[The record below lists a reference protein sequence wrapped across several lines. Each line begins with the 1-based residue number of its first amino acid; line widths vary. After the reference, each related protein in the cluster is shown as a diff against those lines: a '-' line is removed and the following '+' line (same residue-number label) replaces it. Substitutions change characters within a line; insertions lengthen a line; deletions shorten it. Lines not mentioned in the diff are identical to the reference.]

1 MRENLHLGGCID
13 RAVPRAATHP
23 RPASGGAYRKRC
35 PGPPRRAPL
44 LREDRRSQRRAGPGS
59 GRRAPVRSGP
69 TEGTG
74 SSQQIHRRS
83 ANRFSAPVPRMKPR
97 AVSFFPPDRLFA
109 VSVRFPSFRSLKS
122 CPECPHGH
130 PAPDLGENSLQKI
143 VQPSDPGDGPPPGP
157 PPLFSE
163 RCSFS
168 KCNMSMS
175 SQGEKKKQ
183 AKERKKKAVNISS
196 SSASTLLFTN
206 YISEMILVVSGRG
219 GEELTNDFSNV

>member
-1 MRENLHLGGCID
+1 MRESLHLGGCID

-23 RPASGGAYRKRC
+23 QPASGGAYRKRC

-175 SQGEKKKQ
+175 SQGEKKK
-183 AKERKKKAVNISS
+183 ASKRKKKKKAVNISS

-219 GEELTNDFSNV
+219 EKS